1 MAEDDA
7 KLVVDK
13 RDAAWILGL
22 HCEHDLSTRDKLTAQ
37 INATPATT
45 NLVIDLTQ
53 ASFLDTTIISIIYA
67 ARQRLH
73 QAGHGL
79 AVVAPPT
86 SPARHTIDLVALAAV
101 IPIYDDTE
109 AALRAVT

>member
-1 MAEDDA
+1 MARDDA
-7 KLVVDK
+7 KLVVEK

-22 HCEHDLSTRDKLTAQ
+22 HCEHDLATRDTLTAQ

-73 QAGHGL
+73 QAGHVL
-79 AVVAPPT
+79 AAVVPPA
-86 SPARHTIDLVALAAV
+86 SPVRHTIDLVALAAV
-101 IPIYDDTE
+101 IPIYDATD
-109 AALRAVT
+109 APPRA